1 MDAMHEFAD
10 QRRHAEGAALRDL
23 KRAMARFDRLR
34 LLKGGPTRRGLVVLL
49 AAAFASSGCAQLAES
64 SRAAD
69 ADPQQLVA
77 AIGKHSVVLLGEIH
91 DNAAQHAMRERALR
105 QWIEAGARP
114 TLLMEQFDRERQGDL
129 DRALAQPGVS
139 ADAVIAAAAAPSLR
153 PGQGWRW
160 PLYRPY
166 IALAIEYRLTIVAAN
181 VSRAD
186 TRRVVGEG
194 LQALGFDPN
203 VPADIA
209 DAQASEIID
218 SHCSQLDAAD
228 AQRLVAAQVA
238 RDQFMARMIERV
250 APRAAVLLA
259 GNGHVR
265 SDIGVPRWLTPAT
278 RRRSVAIGLLEVGAS
293 ADGMHFD
300 VVLRTPEQPRADP
313 CEAMRAAPA
322 SAATRGR

>member
-1 MDAMHEFAD
+1 
-10 QRRHAEGAALRDL
+10 
-23 KRAMARFDRLR
+23 
-34 LLKGGPTRRGLVVLL
+34 
-49 AAAFASSGCAQLAES
+49 
-64 SRAAD
+64 
-69 ADPQQLVA
+69 
-77 AIGKHSVVLLGEIH
+77 
-91 DNAAQHAMRERALR
+91 
-105 QWIEAGARP
+105 
-114 TLLMEQFDRERQGDL
+114 LLMEQFDRERQGDL

-139 ADAVIAAAAAPSLR
+139 ADAVIAAAAPSPR

>member
-1 MDAMHEFAD
+1 MNAMHEY
-10 QRRHAEGAALRDL
+10 RRSP
-23 KRAMARFDRLR
+23 M
-34 LLKGGPTRRGLVVLL
+34 RRTMVLLL
-49 AAAFASSGCAQLAES
+49 AAVAAFVSGGCAQLADP

-77 AIGKHSVVLLGEIH
+77 AIGKHSVVLLGEVH
-91 DNAAQHAMRERALR
+91 DNAAQHAMREQALR
-105 QWIEAGARP
+105 RWLEGGARP
-114 TLLMEQFDRERQGDL
+114 SLLMEQFDRERQGDL

-139 ADAVIAAAAAPSLR
+139 ADAVIAAAGAPSSR

-166 IALAIEYRLTIVAAN
+166 VALAIEYRLPIVAAN

-186 TRRVVGEG
+186 TRRVVSEG

-203 VPADIA
+203 VPPDIA
-209 DAQASEIID
+209 EAQASDIVD
-218 SHCSQLDAAD
+218 SHCGQLDAAD

-238 RDQFMARMIERV
+238 RDQFMARMIERA
-250 APRAAVLLA
+250 APNAAVLLA

-278 RRRSVAIGLLEVGAS
+278 RQRSVAIGLLESGTSEDGAR
-293 ADGMHFD
+293 FD
-300 VVLRTPEQPRADP
+300 VVLRTAEQPRADP

-322 SAATRGR
+322 PAAVGGR

>member
-1 MDAMHEFAD
+1 M
-10 QRRHAEGAALRDL
+10 
-23 KRAMARFDRLR
+23 
-34 LLKGGPTRRGLVVLL
+34 VVLL
-49 AAAFASSGCAQLAES
+49 AAAFASSGCAQLAGS
-64 SRAAD
+64 SRVAD
-69 ADPQQLVA
+69 ADPQRLVA
-77 AIGKHSVVLLGEIH
+77 AIGEHSIVLLGEVH
-91 DNAAQHAMRERALR
+91 DNAAQHAMRQQALR
-105 QWIEAGARP
+105 RWLEGGARP

-139 ADAVIAAAAAPSLR
+139 ADMVIAAAGPPATR

-166 IALAIEYRLTIVAAN
+166 IALAIEYRLPIVAAN

-186 TRRVVGEG
+186 TRRVGSEG

-209 DAQASEIID
+209 DAQASEIAD
-218 SHCSQLDAAD
+218 GHCGQVDVAD

-238 RDQFMARMIERV
+238 RDQFMARMIERA
-250 APRAAVLLA
+250 APQAAVLLA

-278 RRRSVAIGLLEVGAS
+278 RRRSVAIGLLEPGTS
-293 ADGMHFD
+293 AAGMHFD
-300 VVLRTPEQPRADP
+300 VVLRTTEQPRADP

-322 SAATRGR
+322 SAAVGGR

>member
-1 MDAMHEFAD
+1 MHEFAK
-10 QRRHAEGAALRDL
+10 QRRHA
-23 KRAMARFDRLR
+23 
-34 LLKGGPTRRGLVVLL
+34 LVAVLL
-49 AAAFASSGCAQLAES
+49 AAAFVSNGCAQLAES

-69 ADPQQLVA
+69 ADPQRLVA
-77 AIGKHSVVLLGEIH
+77 AIGKHSVVLLGEVH
-91 DNAAQHAMRERALR
+91 DNAAQHAMREQALR
-105 QWIEAGARP
+105 QWIEGGARP

-139 ADAVIAAAAAPSLR
+139 ADVVIAAAGASSTR

-186 TRRVVGEG
+186 TRRVVSEG

-209 DAQASEIID
+209 DAQASEIVD
-218 SHCSQLDAAD
+218 SHCGQLDAAD

-250 APRAAVLLA
+250 APNAAVLLA

-278 RRRSVAIGLLEVGAS
+278 RRRSVAIGLLEAGTS
-293 ADGMHFD
+293 EDGTRFD

-322 SAATRGR
+322 PAAVGGR